1 MDESAHF
8 AGLDIGGTTVKAA
21 LLNSTGRQI
30 GQGVELRSHGS
41 DGFKATFKQLHLAL
55 ETICS
60 DNSVDISTVAA
71 VGIDVPA
78 PSSNG
83 VIWGQANLNEDW
95 VGTNIRDEFSK
106 EIHRPCYMTNDGN
119 AAAYGE
125 WILRPGHDGPLLF
138 VAPGTGL
145 GGGFVLGKGQL
156 YEGCNGLA
164 MELGAISVPFREEDG
179 SLPECAGKGP
189 GSLEAWVSLVALR
202 RRLKLELA
210 KEENQEHPLS
220 KTDISIQEKAFQLR
234 DFCEKED
241 PLARSIFKQ
250 QAHILG
256 WAMGDQASE
265 LDPGLIVIGGGLA
278 ETSFRDWYLDHVRA
292 GFEERA
298 PAFYVNS
305 PIPPHGVTT
314 RFDWA
319 VGGDYA
325 AAIGVAHKA
334 MELL

>member
-1 MDESAHF
+1 MADPNYF

-21 LLNSTGRQI
+21 LLDEKGK
-30 GQGVELRSHGS
+30 GCGDMVEVRSHGS
-41 DGFKATFKQLHLAL
+41 EGYRATFKQLRVAL
-55 ETICS
+55 DQLCENAGIAFETI
-60 DNSVDISTVAA
+60 AA
-71 VGIDVPA
+71 CGIDVPA
-78 PSSNG
+78 PSSDG

-95 VGTNIRDEFSK
+95 VGVNIRDEFAK
-106 EIHRPCYMTNDGN
+106 EIHRPCTMTNDGN

-125 WILRPGHDGPLLF
+125 WLLRPDHDGPLLF

-145 GGGFVLGKGQL
+145 GGGFVLGGGQL
-156 YEGCNGLA
+156 YEGSNGLA

-202 RRLKLELA
+202 RRLEIELA
-210 KEENQEHPLS
+210 KPENAGHPLA
-220 KTDISIQEKAFQLR
+220 KADLPIKEKAFQLR
-234 DFCEKED
+234 DYCEKGD
-241 PLARSIFKQ
+241 ALARSIFGH

-278 ETSFRDWYLDHVRA
+278 ETGFRDWYLDEVRK

-298 PAFYVNS
+298 PAFYVTA
-305 PIPPHGVTT
+305 PVPPFRATT

-319 VGGDYA
+319 VGGDFA

-334 MELL
+334 MSLV

>member
-1 MDESAHF
+1 MAEAVYF

-21 LLNSTGRQI
+21 LLDATG
-30 GQGVELRSHGS
+30 GQVGDMVEVRSHGS
-41 DGFKATFKQLHLAL
+41 EGYRATFGQLRKAIDQLC
-55 ETICS
+55 EN
-60 DNSVDISTVAA
+60 NSIDFEAVAA
-71 VGIDVPA
+71 AGIDVPA
-78 PSSNG
+78 PSSDG
-83 VIWGQANLNEDW
+83 VIWGQANLHEDW
-95 VGTNIRDEFSK
+95 VGTNIRDEFAA

-125 WILRPGHDGPLLF
+125 WLLRPGHDGPLLF

-145 GGGFVLGKGQL
+145 GGGFVLGGGTL
-156 YEGCNGLA
+156 YEGSSGLA

-202 RRLKLELA
+202 RRLGIELA
-210 KEENQEHPLS
+210 KPENAGHPLAEA
-220 KTDISIQEKAFQLR
+220 DIPIEEKAFQLR
-234 DFCEKED
+234 DYCEKED
-241 PLARSIFKQ
+241 PFARSLFRH

-278 ETSFRDWYLDHVRA
+278 ETGFRDWYIDHVRQ

-298 PAFYVNS
+298 PAFYVRS
-305 PIPPHGVTT
+305 PIPPYGATT

-319 VGGDYA
+319 IGGDYA

-334 MELL
+334 MELV

>member
-1 MDESAHF
+1 MPDARFF

-21 LLNSTGRQI
+21 LIDERAKQCGEM
-30 GQGVELRSHGS
+30 VEVRSHGS
-41 DGFKATFKQLHLAL
+41 EGYRATFKQLRVAL
-55 ETICS
+55 DQLCE
-60 DNSVDISTVAA
+60 NAGVAFESIA
-71 VGIDVPA
+71 GCGIDVPA
-78 PSSNG
+78 PSSDG

-125 WILRPGHDGPLLF
+125 WLLRPEHDGPLLF

-145 GGGFVLGKGQL
+145 GGGFVLGGGQL
-156 YEGCNGLA
+156 YEGSNGLA
-164 MELGAISVPFREEDG
+164 MEIGAISVPFREEDG
-179 SLPECAGKGP
+179 SLPKCAGKGP

-202 RRLKLELA
+202 RQLAQALTKPEHSGHPLA
-210 KEENQEHPLS
+210 KE
-220 KTDISIQEKAFQLR
+220 DIPIEEKAFKLR
-234 DFCEKED
+234 DYCEEGD
-241 PLARSIFKQ
+241 DLARSIFQ
-250 QAHILG
+250 RQAHILG

-278 ETSFRDWYLDHVRA
+278 ETGFRSWYLDHVRE
-292 GFEERA
+292 GFNERA
-298 PAFYVNS
+298 PSFYVTS
-305 PIPPHGVTT
+305 PIPPHRATT

-319 VGGDYA
+319 VGGDFA

-334 MELL
+334 MELA

>member
-1 MDESAHF
+1 MAEAVYF
-8 AGLDIGGTTVKAA
+8 VGLDIGGTTVKAA
-21 LLNSTGRQI
+21 LLDATG
-30 GQGVELRSHGS
+30 GQVGDMVEVRSHGS
-41 DGFKATFKQLHLAL
+41 EGYRATFEQLRKAIDQLC
-55 ETICS
+55 EN
-60 DNSVDISTVAA
+60 NSIDFEAVAA
-71 VGIDVPA
+71 AGIDVPA
-78 PSSNG
+78 PSSDG
-83 VIWGQANLNEDW
+83 VIWGQANLHADW
-95 VGTNIRDEFSK
+95 VGTNIRDEFAA

-125 WILRPGHDGPLLF
+125 WLLRPGHDGPLLF

-145 GGGFVLGKGQL
+145 GGGFVLGGGTL
-156 YEGCNGLA
+156 YEGSSGLA
-164 MELGAISVPFREEDG
+164 MELGAISVPFREDDG

-202 RRLKLELA
+202 RRLGIELA
-210 KEENQEHPLS
+210 KPENAGHPLAE
-220 KTDISIQEKAFQLR
+220 TDIPVEEKAFQLR
-234 DFCEKED
+234 DYCEKED
-241 PLARSIFKQ
+241 PLARSIFRH

-278 ETSFRDWYLDHVRA
+278 ETGFRDWYIDHVRQ

-298 PAFYVNS
+298 PSFYVRS
-305 PIPPHGVTT
+305 PIPPHGATT

-319 VGGDYA
+319 IGGDYA

-334 MELL
+334 MELV

>member
-1 MDESAHF
+1 MEGSTHF
-8 AGLDIGGTTVKAA
+8 VGLDIGGTTVKAA
-21 LLNSTGRQI
+21 LLNESGRQV
-30 GQGVELRSHGS
+30 GDGVEVRSHGS
-41 DGFKATFKQLHLAL
+41 DGYKATFKQLRSAIDQL
-55 ETICS
+55 CS
-60 DNSVDISTVAA
+60 DNSIESSNITA

-78 PSSNG
+78 PSSDG

-164 MELGAISVPFREEDG
+164 MEIGAISVPFREEDG

-202 RRLKLELA
+202 RRLKIELD
-210 KEENQEHPLS
+210 KSENSSHPLAQEQ
-220 KTDISIQEKAFQLR
+220 ISIEEKAFQLR
-234 DFCEKED
+234 DYCENED
-241 PLARSIFKQ
+241 PLARSLFQ
-250 QAHILG
+250 RQAHILG

-278 ETSFRDWYLDHVRA
+278 ETGFRDWYLENVRL

-298 PAFYVNS
+298 PSFYVNS

-334 MELL
+334 MELV

>member
-1 MDESAHF
+1 MAEAVYF

-21 LLNSTGRQI
+21 LLDATG
-30 GQGVELRSHGS
+30 GQVGEMVEVRSHGS
-41 DGFKATFKQLHLAL
+41 EGYRATFKQLRAAL
-55 ETICS
+55 DQLCEN
-60 DNSVDISTVAA
+60 NSISFEAIAA
-71 VGIDVPA
+71 AGIDVPA
-78 PSSNG
+78 PSSEG
-83 VIWGQANLNEDW
+83 VIWGQANLHEDW
-95 VGTNIRDEFSK
+95 VGTNIRDEFSAQ
-106 EIHRPCYMTNDGN
+106 IHRPCYMTNDGN

-125 WILRPGHDGPLLF
+125 WLLRPGHDGPLLF

-145 GGGFVLGKGQL
+145 GGGFVLGGGTL
-156 YEGCNGLA
+156 YEGSSGLA
-164 MELGAISVPFREEDG
+164 MELGAISVPFREDDG

-202 RRLKLELA
+202 RRLGIELA
-210 KEENQEHPLS
+210 KPENSGHPLAT
-220 KTDISIQEKAFQLR
+220 TDIAIEEKAFQLR
-234 DFCEKED
+234 DYCEKED
-241 PLARSIFKQ
+241 PLARSIFRH

-278 ETSFRDWYLDHVRA
+278 ETGFRDWYIEHVRK

-298 PAFYVNS
+298 PAFYVRS
-305 PIPPHGVTT
+305 PIPPHGATT

-319 VGGDYA
+319 IGGDFA

-334 MELL
+334 MELV